1 MNPIIQLQNV
11 EKRFGSELVV
21 KGIDLDVEKGEFLTI
36 LGPSGCGKTTTL
48 RMIAG
53 FERPSEGQILLE
65 GHNVIDIPPYKRDVN
80 TVFQSYALF
89 PHMTVYENVAYG
101 LRMKGVPKSAQAQR
115 VQEVLRMVQL
125 ESLGIRKP
133 MQLSGGQQ
141 QRVAVARALVNKP
154 KVLLLDEPLGAL
166 DLKLRK
172 QMQIELKHLQQKLGI
187 TFIYITH
194 DQEEALTMS
203 DRIAVMNQ
211 GRIEQVASPKEIYES
226 PQSKYVADFIGETN
240 LLQVKVLSRTGAGIV
255 LDYSGRKLGG
265 RLGKNQTMADTMILS
280 VRPERIRLVKGEES
294 DRPFG
299 LNGVVEET
307 IFVGSF
313 VRTIV
318 RLNDGNQIFTMSP
331 SQGKA
336 SYVTGEPVWVS
347 WDEEDGIIIGA

>member
-1 MNPIIQLQNV
+1 M
-11 EKRFGSELVV
+11 
-21 KGIDLDVEKGEFLTI
+21 DLAVRKGEFLTI

-53 FERPSEGQILLE
+53 FERPTGGEILLE
-65 GHNVIDIPPYKRDVN
+65 GRNVVDVPPYKRDVN

-89 PHMTVYENVAYG
+89 PHMTVYDNIAYG
-101 LRMKGVPKSAQAQR
+101 LKMKGVPMAQR
-115 VQEVLRMVQL
+115 ADRVKEVLRMVQL
-125 ESLGIRKP
+125 EPMAGRKP

-141 QRVAVARALVNKP
+141 QRVAVARALINNP

-172 QMQIELKHLQQKLGI
+172 QMQIELKHLQQRLGI

-211 GRIEQVASPKEIYES
+211 GRIEQVATPEEIYHY

-240 LLQVKVLSRTGAGIV
+240 LLDVQIVSRTDSGIV
-255 LDYSGRKLGG
+255 LDYAGRKLVGKLG
-265 RLGKNQTMADTMILS
+265 RNQTPTDKMTLS
-280 VRPERIRLVKGEES
+280 VRPERIRMAKEEEA
-294 DRPFG
+294 DWPFALPG
-299 LNGVVEET
+299 KVEEV

-318 RLNDGNQIFTMSP
+318 RLTDGTQLHAMAP

-336 SYVTGEPVWVS
+336 AFTAGEQVWLG
-347 WDEEDGIIIGA
+347 WEEADGIVIGA